1 VRIDALVDTL
11 VRAEELCAIAIAEY
25 DRRTG
30 TVRVSRPKGGGSR
43 AVQLSRHTQRLVN
56 RYLEVRAARARQ
68 RGDGL
73 LPGDPL
79 FATIH
84 DTTLTYGGLKETLRR
99 LSRRL
104 GRPVHAHLLRHTGAG
119 RRLVNGMPQL
129 TLQHVLG
136 HTTLEMT
143 RRYVKLSEE
152 ETLSAHRS
160 YAVMDNLARRR
171 DRDA

>member
-1 VRIDALVDTL
+1 M
-11 VRAEELCAIAIAEY
+11 
-25 DRRTG
+25 
-30 TVRVSRPKGGGSR
+30 
-43 AVQLSRHTQRLVN
+43 QLSRYTQRLLN
-56 RYLEVRAARARQ
+56 RYLDVRAARARQ

-73 LPGDPL
+73 LPGAPL

-84 DTTLTYGGLKETLRR
+84 DTQLTYGGLKETMRR

-104 GRPVHAHLLRHTGAG
+104 GRPVHAHLLRHTGAV
-119 RRLVNGMPQL
+119 RLLINGMPQI

-160 YAVMDNLARRR
+160 YAVMDNLSRPPKRR
-171 DRDA
+171 